1 MQHIRSDLT
10 TCNVCRKLVSELN
23 LMNHRKILHPERF
36 KSDRIT
42 CSGCNLVLRALDFD
56 NHDCGVDA
64 DDVRVAESQTHMK
77 GAMDRKDTVEKNM
90 DAESSKLIIEIK
102 EQNGLM
108 EKVSSSI
115 LCPECQL
122 FFAGAS

>member
-1 MQHIRSDLT
+1 MHNIKSDLT

-23 LMNHRKILHPERF
+23 PMNHRKTLHPERF

-42 CSGCNLVLRALDFD
+42 CSGCHLVLRALDFD

-64 DDVRVAESQTHMK
+64 DDVRAAESQTHMK
-77 GAMDRKDTVEKNM
+77 GAMDTFVRKDTVEKNM

-102 EQNGLM
+102 EPNGLM
-108 EKVSSSI
+108 EKVVSNSI
-115 LCPECQL
+115 LCPE
-122 FFAGAS
+122 

>member
-1 MQHIRSDLT
+1 
-10 TCNVCRKLVSELN
+10 
-23 LMNHRKILHPERF
+23 MNHRKTLHPERF

-42 CSGCNLVLRALDFD
+42 CSGCKLILRALDFD

-64 DDVRVAESQTHMK
+64 DDVRVAKSQTRMK
-77 GAMDRKDTVEKNM
+77 GAMDTFVRKDTVEKNM

-115 LCPECQL
+115 LCPEWQL